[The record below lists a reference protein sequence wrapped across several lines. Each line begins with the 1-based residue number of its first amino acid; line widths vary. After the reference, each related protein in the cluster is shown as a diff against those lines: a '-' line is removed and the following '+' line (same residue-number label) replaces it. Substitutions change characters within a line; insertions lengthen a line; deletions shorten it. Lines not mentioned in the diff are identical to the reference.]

1 MNNNTERD
9 KRKSIDDQ
17 HEYEDNTCGLG
28 SWRPKWLQPFASPK
42 FFMLNFS
49 IIAVIQGS
57 YFSYLIGCSS
67 TLEKRFSYSG
77 SLTGFILIADN
88 FSQILISPLIGFLGK
103 RMNKAT
109 LIAGGM
115 VFISFSC
122 WLTAVPYFVY
132 GPGTHLMESPSS
144 SVYASSSH
152 KTMYSRPGSNLTG
165 ESYDLCGTSAN
176 KPCDAE
182 SKKMSST
189 IWPAYIIIWMAS
201 FLNGVG
207 YTAFYTL
214 GFPYVDDNVGK
225 KNAPVYFSECYVSF
239 HPTWDISNTFCFL
252 NSFSLSL
259 HSLGILSALR
269 LLGPTTGF
277 LLTSICLSM
286 YEDPLGNSNNFSHL
300 SIYAL
305 IILNYMTRRGI
316 ECVSVGKRFSL
327 SACLR
332 KNPSS
337 KWRMHKTRYYMIYY
351 LFWSL
356 QTNW

>member
-1 MNNNTERD
+1 MTRD
-9 KRKSIDDQ
+9 SSPGRRKSVISDT
-17 HEYEDNTCGLG
+17 EYEDNTCGLG
-28 SWRPKWLQPFASPK
+28 SWRPKWLQPMANPK

-132 GPGTHLMESPSS
+132 GPGTHLLEGSS
-144 SVYASSSH
+144 SSLYSSVTTKSLYIKH
-152 KTMYSRPGSNLTG
+152 DSNLTG
-165 ESYDLCGTSAN
+165 DTYDMCGSTVH

-182 SKKMSST
+182 STKTSAT
-189 IWPAYIIIWMAS
+189 IWPAYVIIWMAS

-225 KNAPVYFSECYVSF
+225 KNAPVYFSE
-239 HPTWDISNTFCFL
+239 
-252 NSFSLSL
+252 
-259 HSLGILSALR
+259 
-269 LLGPTTGF
+269 
-277 LLTSICLSM
+277 
-286 YEDPLGNSNNFSHL
+286 
-300 SIYAL
+300 
-305 IILNYMTRRGI
+305 
-316 ECVSVGKRFSL
+316 
-327 SACLR
+327 
-332 KNPSS
+332 
-337 KWRMHKTRYYMIYY
+337 
-351 LFWSL
+351 
-356 QTNW
+356 

>member
-1 MNNNTERD
+1 MSSSFEHNRD
-9 KRKSIDDQ
+9 KRKSIESV
-17 HEYEDNTCGLG
+17 EYEDNSCGLG
-28 SWRPKWLQPFASPK
+28 SWRPKWLQPMANPT

-132 GPGTHLMESPSS
+132 GPGTHLLEATTTTNTLSS
-144 SVYASSSH
+144 SSSH
-152 KTMYSRPGSNLTG
+152 SMYNRPGGNLTG
-165 ESYDLCGTSAN
+165 DAYDLCGAN
-176 KPCDAE
+176 LHNTCDAE
-182 SKKMSST
+182 SKKTSST
-189 IWPAYIIIWMAS
+189 IWPAFIIIWMAS

-225 KNAPVYFSECYVSF
+225 KNAPVYFSECLIIKDPLFSLF
-239 HPTWDISNTFCFL
+239 FL
-252 NSFSLSL
+252 NLYSQLSTFSYFKVFSLLFVFS
-259 HSLGILSALR
+259 
-269 LLGPTTGF
+269 
-277 LLTSICLSM
+277 
-286 YEDPLGNSNNFSHL
+286 DQPLDS
-300 SIYAL
+300 Y
-305 IILNYMTRRGI
+305 
-316 ECVSVGKRFSL
+316 
-327 SACLR
+327 
-332 KNPSS
+332 
-337 KWRMHKTRYYMIYY
+337 
-351 LFWSL
+351 
-356 QTNW
+356 